1 VTWGDIRKQNKAF
14 EIQFSAGS
22 SLAKDPATKIQQIE
36 KLIEMGFIDK
46 DMAASLLE
54 LPDLESAYSASTAGL
69 DYVERIIERTIEK
82 GDIDFVE
89 TVPLNMLMKEAVKT
103 VNRLE
108 AVDEDD
114 KIIDRLKALI
124 SKVDGLINQT
134 KVADLP
140 PPAPAPL
147 PPPVAL
153 PPVAPMAPMPGTF

>member
-1 VTWGDIRKQNKAF
+1 
-14 EIQFSAGS
+14 
-22 SLAKDPATKIQQIE
+22 
-36 KLIEMGFIDK
+36 
-46 DMAASLLE
+46 
-54 LPDLESAYSASTAGL
+54 
-69 DYVERIIERTIEK
+69 VERIIERTIEK